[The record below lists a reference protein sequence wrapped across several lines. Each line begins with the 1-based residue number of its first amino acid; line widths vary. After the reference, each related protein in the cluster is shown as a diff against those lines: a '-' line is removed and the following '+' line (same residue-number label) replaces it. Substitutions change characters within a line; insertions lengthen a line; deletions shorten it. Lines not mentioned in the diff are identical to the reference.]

1 MSASMSEA
9 QQLSSFELEKMLLL
23 FAKLVM
29 IENTNAPVR
38 TQDFLDEY
46 QSLSDE
52 IFPFNT
58 IFSMLRVHKEVVDA
72 EISMKISNKVNQG
85 AVDYR
90 RNSSE
95 VRCYMRF

>member
-1 MSASMSEA
+1 MSEA

-72 EISMKISNKVNQG
+72 EISMEISFE
-85 AVDYR
+85 VD
-90 RNSSE
+90 
-95 VRCYMRF
+95 